1 MYEKVEKPHVAYP
14 WVSRFSENLENPVV
28 IIIMKYLFRA
38 WHALQRKKK
47 KEKRLG
53 QYNSNNKLIHG

>member
-47 KEKRLG
+47 KKKG
-53 QYNSNNKLIHG
+53 